1 MDAEIIYV
9 TLASNDNTSGGDAAN
24 FTNNFSV
31 PIDLPGPDWQVALFS
46 ATFAPKPGVSVVFV
60 NASIVE
66 NVVTVGSTQTNM
78 LRQILVND
86 SGGVSVQWETPA
98 LLQWVPCNVSG
109 TLTQVAIELTDEN
122 GDPLALEVG
131 SVTFLTVAL
140 RPTMFGKTRK
150 RY

>member
-1 MDAEIIYV
+1 MDADIIYI

-31 PIDLPGPDWQVALFS
+31 PIDLPGADWQVSLFS

-66 NVVTVGSTQTNM
+66 SVVTVGSTQTNM

-86 SGGVSVQWETPA
+86 SGGVAVQWETPA
-98 LLQWVPCNVSG
+98 LLLWTPCNVSG
-109 TLTQVAIELTDEN
+109 TLTQVAVELTDQDGN
-122 GDPLALEVG
+122 PLPLEDS
-131 SVTFLTVAL
+131 SVTFITIAL
-140 RPTMFGKTRK
+140 RPMYGKTRK